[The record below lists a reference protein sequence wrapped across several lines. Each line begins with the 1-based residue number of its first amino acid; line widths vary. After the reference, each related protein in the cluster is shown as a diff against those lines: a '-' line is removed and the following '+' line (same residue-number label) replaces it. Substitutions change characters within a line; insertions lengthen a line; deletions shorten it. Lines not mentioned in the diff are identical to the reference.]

1 MGFSSGS
8 DGKESTCNVG
18 DLGLIPGLGRSP
30 GGGNGYLPGSSP
42 GGSRVIR
49 RWGRSRRPGKN
60 LFNYRYRGRLETDS
74 VVGELVEKRGWITGL
89 HGIPVTTYVGH
100 RHLSIL
106 PKERRHWGLPGP
118 TSEAQAELAVLVSTH
133 ISDGNSARKAESKKE
148 TTRGNQ
154 SFQKLIRFLYFSGLL
169 IYFLLYIGMNTES
182 RGGQQT
188 WPLSQ
193 SGASYKI
200 IQRSYEFHHL
210 LAMRSADILWPF
222 LILVS

>member
-1 MGFSSGS
+1 MDPGWFEG
-8 DGKESTCNVG
+8 G
-18 DLGLIPGLGRSP
+18 D
-30 GGGNGYLPGSSP
+30 
-42 GGSRVIR
+42 RV
-49 RWGRSRRPGKN
+49 SVLEKN

-89 HGIPVTTYVGH
+89 HGIPITTYVGH
-100 RHLSIL
+100 RRLFIL
-106 PKERRHWGLPGP
+106 PKEKRHWGLSGP
-118 TSEAQAELAVLVSTH
+118 ISEAQAELAGLVSTH
-133 ISDGNSARKAESKKE
+133 ISDGNSARKTGSEKE
-148 TTRGNQ
+148 TTRGISLSRNW
-154 SFQKLIRFLYFSGLL
+154 SDFFIFQVCLYTFV
-169 IYFLLYIGMNTES
+169 FYIAMNTES